1 MGYIGVSDLKHSKRL
16 FSRLAAEQQLVLT
29 RDGRPSALIV
39 AVPAEGVEHAMKAVR
54 RALFS
59 SAVANAR
66 ARATRAPASAAT
78 LAREIAA
85 ARAGK

>member
-1 MGYIGVSDLKHSKRL
+1 MTYIGVSDLKQSKRL
-16 FSRLAAEQQLVLT
+16 FTRLEAENQLVLT
-29 RDGRPSALIV
+29 RDGRPSALIIS
-39 AVPAEGVEHAMKAVR
+39 VPAEGVEHAMKAVR

-66 ARATRAPASAAT
+66 ARAVRQPHSRTMI
-78 LAREIAA
+78 AREIAA

>member
-1 MGYIGVSDLKHSKRL
+1 MTYIGVSDLKQSKRL
-16 FSRLAAEQQLVLT
+16 FSRLAAEKELILT
-29 RDGRPSALIV
+29 RDGRPRALIV
-39 AVPAEGVEHAMKAVR
+39 SVPAEGVEHAMKAVR

-66 ARATRAPASAAT
+66 ARAARQPASAAA
-78 LAREIAA
+78 LHREIAA